1 MKSVGM
7 NYETAK
13 NHRERISKDMKRCEN
28 LLLPGKVTFFSE
40 IKISKLFIN
49 AARKE
54 KVQYTS
60 VLYVSIYLLTH

>member
-13 NHRERISKDMKRCEN
+13 NHRERISKDRKHCEILIASWKSDIFLVKSKFLN
-28 LLLPGKVTFFSE
+28 CLLMQ
-40 IKISKLFIN
+40 
-49 AARKE
+49 KE
-54 KVQYTS
+54 KVRYTS